1 MKDIYTSLNL
11 IFVAFLIGPLFV
23 IGVFMFLMQSGQLT
37 MQDETLGPLLMYIGL
52 GYIPLAIFLSNYL
65 SKARLEKIPKD
76 SSLLQK
82 MEKYRET
89 AILRMALIEGST
101 FLLIIAYLFSGNMM
115 VLAGIGLLLAFQW
128 LNRPTVEKISSDL
141 SLFSEE
147 QEELRKAVTT

>member
-1 MKDIYTSLNL
+1 
-11 IFVAFLIGPLFV
+11 
-23 IGVFMFLMQSGQLT
+23 MFLMQSGQLT